1 MKTTP
6 NNKAVLYARVSSD
19 RQEKEG
25 FSIPAQIKLLKTYA
39 SKNNLKIVGEFV
51 EAETA
56 KKAGRKEFNNMIS
69 FLKKNKNVKKILNYC
84 YRVL

>member
-1 MKTTP
+1 MKT
-6 NNKAVLYARVSSD
+6 NLLKKCVLYARVSSD

-25 FSIPAQIKLLKTYA
+25 FSIPAQIKLLHEYA

-56 KKAGRKEFNNMIS
+56 KRRGENNSTI
-69 FLKKNKNVKKILNYC
+69 C
-84 YRVL
+84 